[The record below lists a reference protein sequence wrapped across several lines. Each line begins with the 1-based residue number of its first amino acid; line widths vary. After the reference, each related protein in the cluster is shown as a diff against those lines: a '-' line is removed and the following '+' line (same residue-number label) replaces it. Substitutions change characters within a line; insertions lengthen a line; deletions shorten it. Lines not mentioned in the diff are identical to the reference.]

1 MKSFCPH
8 CGAHM
13 AYAGPKP
20 KFCSSCGGSL
30 NSFSTSHKKPE
41 KEIDEDGNPN
51 VPKPKSE
58 ESIPQIDNLEIEIQ
72 AHPPRANTLG
82 QILETYSEVQPS
94 PSSLNDASPPTSV
107 RISQEQFLKEFKREA
122 GSLREKK

>member
-8 CGAHM
+8 CGAHV

-20 KFCSSCGGSL
+20 KFCSSCGDSL
-30 NSFSTSHKKPE
+30 SSFSTSHKKPE
-41 KEIDEDGNPN
+41 KETDEDGNPN
-51 VPKPKSE
+51 VPRPKSE
-58 ESIPQIDNLEIEIQ
+58 ESIPQISSLEIEIQ
-72 AHPPRANTLG
+72 AHPSRAHTLG

-94 PSSLNDASPPTSV
+94 PSSLNGTSPPARAV
-107 RISQEQFLKEFKREA
+107 ISQEQFLEEFKKEA

>member
-8 CGAHM
+8 CGAHV

-20 KFCSSCGGSL
+20 KFCSSCGDSL
-30 NSFSTSHKKPE
+30 RSFSTSHKKPE

-58 ESIPQIDNLEIEIQ
+58 ESIPQISSLEIEIQ
-72 AHPPRANTLG
+72 AHPSKTHTLG
-82 QILETYSEVQPS
+82 QIFETYSEVKPS
-94 PSSLNDASPPTSV
+94 PSSFDFASPPAPA
-107 RISQEQFLKEFKREA
+107 RISQEQFLEEFEKEA